1 MKIYNNFSEED
12 LKFIERVLIKEWEK
26 VQQLGTAIID
36 KILKDEDWHYYNVAQ
51 NSKEV
56 IEFKNYCISRVGL
69 LEAIQT
75 LLVVTQKHTHE
86 LEKIIVQ
93 KLIDY
98 IAERLSSIKL
108 MCEILEDENGVNCT
122 DFCYFSSDL
131 LFDTHINL
139 SIEEV

>member
-1 MKIYNNFSEED
+1 MKIYNNFSEAD
-12 LKFIERVLIKEWEK
+12 LKFIERVLIKEWGK
-26 VQQLGTAIID
+26 VQQLGNAIID
-36 KILKDEDWHYYNVAQ
+36 KFRKDEDWRFYNVEQ
-51 NSKEV
+51 DSKEV
-56 IEFKNYCISRVGL
+56 IEFKNYCRSRYEL

-86 LEKIIVQ
+86 LEAIIVQ

-131 LFDTHINL
+131 LFDTRINL

>member
-1 MKIYNNFSEED
+1 MKIYNNFSEAD

-56 IEFKNYCISRVGL
+56 IEFKNYCRSRYEL
-69 LEAIQT
+69 LETIQT
-75 LLVVTQKHTHE
+75 LLIVSQKHTHE
-86 LEKIIVQ
+86 LEAIIVQ

-98 IAERLSSIKL
+98 ITERLKSMTL
-108 MCEILEDENGVNCT
+108 MCEILEDKNGINCT

-131 LFDTHINL
+131 LFNMRIIL
-139 SIEEV
+139 PIEEV

>member
-51 NSKEV
+51 NSKEA
-56 IEFKNYCISRVGL
+56 IEFKNYCRSRYEL

-131 LFDTHINL
+131 LFNMRIIL
-139 SIEEV
+139 PIEEV